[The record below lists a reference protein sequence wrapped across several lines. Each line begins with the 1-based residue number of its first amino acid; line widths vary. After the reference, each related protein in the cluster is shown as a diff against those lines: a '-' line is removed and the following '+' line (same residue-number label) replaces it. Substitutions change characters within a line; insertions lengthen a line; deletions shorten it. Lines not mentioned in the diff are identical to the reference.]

1 MIGIYKITSP
11 TNRIY
16 IGQSNDI
23 EKRWKSYL
31 KNSKV
36 QVKLHRSFL
45 KYGIENHIFEVV
57 EECSIEL
64 LNERERCWQDFY
76 NVLNGGL
83 NCILTD
89 TKNKKREYCN
99 ETRLKRSLDASNIS
113 EETRQKRRMSLTGK
127 KHSKET
133 IDKIKESKKNISIEI
148 RKKIGL
154 ASKNL
159 PKEIREIISL
169 KKSRIILNIETGIFY
184 YGIKE
189 VPLNIKK
196 STLQKKLSGINK
208 NNTSYIYV

>member
-11 TNRIY
+11 NKRIY
-16 IGQSNDI
+16 IGQSNNI
-23 EKRWKSYL
+23 KNRWKSYL

-57 EECSIEL
+57 EECTIDL
-64 LNERERCWQDFY
+64 LNERERYWQDFY

-83 NCILTD
+83 NCILTN
-89 TKNKKREYCN
+89 TKSKKREYCIQ
-99 ETRLKRSLDASNIS
+99 TRLKRSFDASNIS
-113 EETRQKRRMSLTGK
+113 EETREKRRIATTGK
-127 KHSKET
+127 KHTKET
-133 IDKIKESKKNISIEI
+133 IVKIKESKKNISIET

-159 PKEIREIISL
+159 SKEIREIISL

-196 STLQKKLSGINK
+196 STLQKKLLGTNK